1 MTNSTFLT
9 EMAEKYGFT
18 AEEFRTTIM
27 KTCIGDKNAS
37 VINNA
42 EFATFLFVAKTYGL
56 NPLTKE
62 IYVFPKKGGGM
73 IPVVSI
79 DGWIKIIKS
88 NPDFDGM
95 TFQDQ
100 LDKDGNL
107 IAIKCAIRLKGIKD
121 PIEVTEYLKECQQDH
136 SDPWKKYP
144 ARMLRHKAT
153 IQCARYAF
161 GFSGIYEEDEAKRI
175 NEINHNV
182 QTKLVSYDVLTQ
194 IKQLINITQT
204 EEEKVLDYAQVDRL
218 EDLPDEIAQRILDIL
233 QKRQNEKEQQSLP
246 PQEKTYTPVAVL
258 DAEYIHIQD
267 VEYAPIQQEQQMGV

>member
-1 MTNSTFLT
+1 MKNSTFLK
-9 EMAEKYGFT
+9 EMAEKYGFS
-18 AEEFRTTIM
+18 AEEFRETII
-27 KTCIGDKNAS
+27 KTCIGYKNAN
-37 VINNA
+37 VITDA
-42 EFATFLFVAKTYGL
+42 EFAVFLFVANTYGL

-62 IYVFPKKGGGM
+62 IYALPKKGGGI

-88 NPDFDGM
+88 NPQFDGM

-121 PIEVTEYLKECQQDH
+121 PIEVTEYLKECEQDH

-161 GFSGIYEEDEAKRI
+161 GLSGIYEEDEAKRI
-175 NEINHNV
+175 NEANHNI

-204 EEEKVLDYAQVDRL
+204 EEEKVLQYGRVQKL

-233 QKRQNEKEQQSLP
+233 QKRQHEKEQSFLQQKQIEAP
-246 PQEKTYTPVAVL
+246 IQ
-258 DAEYIHIQD
+258 DAEYIHVQD
-267 VEYAPIQQEQQMGV
+267 IEYGPQEQRTAV

>member
-1 MTNSTFLT
+1 MTNSTSLT
-9 EMAEKYGFT
+9 EIAEKYGFS
-18 AEEFRTTIM
+18 AEEFRTTII

-37 VINNA
+37 AINDV
-42 EFATFLFVAKTYGL
+42 EFAVFISVANIYGL

-88 NPDFDGM
+88 NPNFDGM

-121 PIEVTEYLKECQQDH
+121 SIEVTEYLKECEQEKSEAWQ
-136 SDPWKKYP
+136 KYS

-175 NEINHNV
+175 NETNHNV

-204 EEEKVLDYAQVDRL
+204 EEEKVLDYAKVDRL
-218 EDLPDEIAQRILDIL
+218 EDLPDEIAQRILDVL
-233 QKRQNEKEQQSLP
+233 QKRKNEKEQSFLQQKKIEAP
-246 PQEKTYTPVAVL
+246 IQ
-258 DAEYIHIQD
+258 DAEYIHVQD
-267 VEYAPIQQEQQMGV
+267 IEYAPTPHEQGTAV